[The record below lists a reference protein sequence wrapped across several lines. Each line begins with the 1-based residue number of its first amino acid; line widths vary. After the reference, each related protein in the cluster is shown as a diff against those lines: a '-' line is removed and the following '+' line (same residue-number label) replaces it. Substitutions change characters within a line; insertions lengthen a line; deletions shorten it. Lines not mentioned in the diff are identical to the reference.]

1 MSYIPP
7 DGHWDPY
14 IYDKAG
20 NPIGRLRQVSDPL
33 IAQDPE
39 KCRKVADLLL
49 ENPKLDRKALEQW
62 LWLQNAATH
71 AETSEK
77 LRELFIEQNEQF
89 NAERKKVLK
98 RLRKKLKRLK
108 VREQE
113 LAPNFELYRLKAGGS
128 VKDGQAVF
136 PKDEGRFSLSVIA
149 GKHDIHRGRKSKHWF
164 SEPIG
169 WSVTIGSGLM
179 LGASLGFITGKLD
192 LENFNP
198 IAAMIFIG
206 GGVLAFTGVCKG
218 LRALAY
224 KVGQFTFSAYH
235 SGTVARWVVPATM
248 IVSLAASAVLIAI
261 IDMKVESLGIFKA
274 ISASVVSAGGK
285 VSPEELRWVSLVLII
300 PTLVYAMYTGLCDGY
315 EFAASD
321 KVESLQDEAI
331 VEASQSEDG
340 QAFAKAA
347 GEIAPV
353 RKAIKELE
361 EKIKTLE
368 ETVRDDLT
376 PEQRRQLREVTDD
389 DVDYTIQAMGAAGMP
404 HYRRGG
410 NVTEFKSS
418 DQPPWW
424 KCLGRR

>member
-1 MSYIPP
+1 MKHIPP
-7 DGHWDPY
+7 DAHWDPQ
-14 IYDKAG
+14 IYDSSG
-20 NPIGRLRQVSDPL
+20 NPIGRYRQVNDPL
-33 IAQDPE
+33 IANDPASCRKAGELLLQDP
-39 KCRKVADLLL
+39 
-49 ENPKLDRKALEQW
+49 NIDRKALEQW
-62 LWLQNAATH
+62 LWLNNAATH
-71 AETSEK
+71 AEMSED
-77 LRELFIEQNEQF
+77 LRTLFIEQNKVF
-89 NAERKKVLK
+89 NSKLKKTLK
-98 RLRKKLKRLK
+98 RSRKKLKRLK

-113 LAPNFELYRLKAGGS
+113 LAPNYDLYRLKTGGS
-128 VKDGQAVF
+128 IKDGQALF
-136 PKDEGRFSLSVIA
+136 PKDEGRFSTNVIA
-149 GKHDIHRGRKSKHWF
+149 GKHDIHRGRKNKHWF

-206 GGVLAFTGVCKG
+206 GGVLAFTGVCK
-218 LRALAY
+218 ALGTLSL

-235 SGTVARWVVPATM
+235 NGKAARWVIPATM
-248 IVSLAASAVLIAI
+248 IASLVVSALLIAI

-274 ISASVVSAGGK
+274 ISASVVSAGLK

-300 PTLVYAMYTGLCDGY
+300 PTLVYAVYTGFSDGY

-331 VEASQSEDG
+331 VEVSQSEDG

-353 RKAIKELE
+353 RQAIKELE
-361 EKIKTLE
+361 EKIKALE
-368 ETVRDDLT
+368 EALRDDLT
-376 PEQRRQLREVTDD
+376 PEQRRQIREVTDD

-418 DQPPWW
+418 DKPPFW
-424 KCLGRR
+424 KRFGRG

>member
-1 MSYIPP
+1 MNFIPP
-7 DGHWDPY
+7 DSHWDQF

-20 NPIGRLRQVSDPL
+20 NPVNRFRIVSDPV
-33 IAQDPE
+33 IAHDPE
-39 KCRKVADLLL
+39 ICRKAAALIL
-49 ENPKLDRKALEQW
+49 EDPKLDRKALEQW
-62 LWLQNAATH
+62 LWFHNAATH

-77 LRELFIEQNEQF
+77 LRAFFMEQNERF
-89 NAERKKVLK
+89 NAERKKALK
-98 RLRKKLKRLK
+98 RSRKKLKRLK

-113 LAPNFELYRLKAGGS
+113 LAPNYDLYRLKTGGS
-128 VKDGQAVF
+128 IKDGQAVF
-136 PKDEGRFSLSVIA
+136 PKDEGRFSTNVIA
-149 GKHDIHRGRKSKHWF
+149 GKHDIHRGCKNKHWF

-206 GGVLAFTGVCKG
+206 GGVLAFTGVCKA
-218 LRALAY
+218 LRTLSY

-235 SGTVARWVVPATM
+235 NGKAARWVIPATM
-248 IVSLAASAVLIAI
+248 ITSLVVSALLIAI

-274 ISASVVSAGGK
+274 ISASVVSAGLK

-300 PTLVYAMYTGLCDGY
+300 PTLVYAVYTGFSDGY

-331 VEASQSEDG
+331 VEVSQSEDG

-353 RKAIKELE
+353 RQAIKELE
-361 EKIKTLE
+361 EKIKALE
-368 ETVRDDLT
+368 EALRDDLT
-376 PEQRRQLREVTDD
+376 PEQRRQIREVTDD

-418 DQPPWW
+418 DKPPFW
-424 KCLGRR
+424 KRFGRG